1 MGVPTLHIR
10 LLGELDLRSG
20 KVPLPPLESARA
32 GSLLAYLLLHR
43 AAPQPRQH
51 LAFLLWPDSTE
62 SQARTNLRHVLHNLR
77 HALTDLDRF
86 LDVTAHTLQWRAD
99 APCWL
104 DVAAFEEALARAEA
118 EPPDSELAA
127 LRDAVELYVGDLL
140 AGWYDEWLLADRE
153 RLRQRYLATLERLI
167 ALHETR
173 GEHLQAIQDA
183 ERLLRHDPLH
193 EESYRLLMRLYDAR
207 GDRARALRVYHACTA
222 TLERELGVEPSAATR
237 AVYEALLPVERKPS
251 SEAADTD
258 RLAGTPFIGRA
269 AERAQLTELWR
280 TTERRQAQFVLVTGE
295 PGVGKTRLIEEFRS
309 WCASRGALTSAAH
322 SYAAEGALAYSP
334 VVTWLRSEAL
344 RPRLDRL
351 DRVRLSELSRLL
363 PELLTEVP
371 GLVRPEPLLDPDER
385 QRLFDA
391 AARAV
396 LASGAPLLLVA
407 DDLHWSDRET
417 LQFLHFLIRVA
428 PDAPLLIA
436 ATARREEID
445 DQNPLT
451 DLLAGLHRLSRLT
464 EIELGRLTRDETAIL
479 AQRLTGR
486 PAEELDADQL
496 YRETEGN
503 PLFVVEAL
511 RAGWKSGY
519 AGRGWTSPKV
529 QAVITSRLQ
538 QLSEPARDLVGIAAT
553 IGREFTSEVIMYASE
568 ASEET
573 LVRSLDELWRRRI
586 IREQSAEAYDFSHDK
601 VREVAYL
608 ALSLA
613 RRRHHHLRV
622 ARALE
627 QLYALDSGPVSGQIA
642 SHYERAGASRQAVR
656 WYERA
661 VEAAQQVYAHS
672 EAIRLLERALDLLRT
687 LPKNPER
694 DARELEI
701 LTAFL
706 GFLAAVDAFTS
717 SRIADMQR
725 HALELARALGVEPSP
740 PLLRSLALA
749 SLAND
754 DFETARAVG
763 WQLHARAEREADDML
778 LVEAE
783 YVLGIAAFWSVELD
797 AARRHFEAAV
807 ARCRPEHRHAH
818 LLRYA
823 QDTKVICLSRLA
835 NTLWFLGY
843 PEAAARARDA
853 ALALADELGHRY
865 SRVNALWFSALLAL
879 EMRDREQL
887 RENLAALWA
896 GRLAD
901 EAKQSQLASEAAAGY
916 LDVLDGR
923 KETGIARIESALADA
938 ELSQHAP
945 GGRAV
950 LMRVLLEA
958 YATTREVQAGLA
970 AADRS
975 LAIGG
980 TRLYEAEVRRL
991 RAELLAALGA
1001 SSQDIEAELGRAL
1014 EIARRQGAKMFELR
1028 TMVSLLRH
1036 QIERGDS
1043 YGASEA
1049 RARLAELIEALPEGR
1064 DAPEAREATT
1074 LLTQT

>member
-1 MGVPTLHIR
+1 MGAPTLHIR

-20 KVPLPPLESARA
+20 GIPLPPFESARA

-43 AAPQPRQH
+43 AAPQLRQH

-62 SQARTNLRHVLHNLR
+62 AQARTNLRHLLHHLR
-77 HALTDLDRF
+77 HALPEPDRF

-104 DVAAFEEALARAEA
+104 DVAAFEEALARVEV
-118 EPPDSELAA
+118 EPPDSGLTA

-140 AGWYDEWLLADRE
+140 TGWYDEWLLPDRE
-153 RLRQRYLATLERLI
+153 RLRQHYLAALERLI
-167 ALHETR
+167 ALHEAR
-173 GEHLQAIQDA
+173 GELVQAIQDA

-237 AVYEALLPVERKPS
+237 AAYEALLPVEREPS
-251 SEAADTD
+251 PGAADTG
-258 RLAGTPFIGRA
+258 RLGDTPFIGRA
-269 AERAQLTELWR
+269 VQRTRLADLWHA
-280 TTERRQAQFVLVTGE
+280 TERGRAQFVLVTGE
-295 PGVGKTRLIEEFRS
+295 PGVGKTRLNEEFRF
-309 WCASRGALTSAAH
+309 WCASRGALTSEAH
-322 SYAAEGALAYSP
+322 SYAAEGALAYGP
-334 VVTWLRSEAL
+334 VITWLRSEAL
-344 RPRLDRL
+344 RPRLGRL
-351 DRVRLSELSRLL
+351 DRAHLSELSRVL

-371 GLVRPEPLLDPDER
+371 ELVRPEPLPDHDER
-385 QRLFDA
+385 QQLFDA
-391 AARAV
+391 VARAV
-396 LASGAPLLLVA
+396 LAPGAPLLLVA

-445 DQNPLT
+445 DRHPLT
-451 DLLAGLHRLSRLT
+451 DLLAGLHRLSRLN
-464 EIELGRLTRDETAIL
+464 EIELGRLTRDETAVL

-486 PAEELDADQL
+486 PPEELDADQL
-496 YRETEGN
+496 YHETEGN

-511 RAGWKSGY
+511 RAGWQSRH
-519 AGRGWTSPKV
+519 AGGGWTSPKV
-529 QAVITSRLQ
+529 QAVIASRLR
-538 QLSEPARDLVGIAAT
+538 QLSEPARDLVGIAAA
-553 IGREFTSEVIMYASE
+553 IGREFTSDVLMSASE

-586 IREQSAEAYDFSHDK
+586 IREQSADAYDFSHDK
-601 VREVAYL
+601 IREVAYL
-608 ALSLA
+608 ALSPA

-627 QLYALDSGPVSGQIA
+627 QLYADDSGLVSGQIA
-642 SHYERAGASRQAVR
+642 GHYERAGVVRQAVS

-661 VEAAQQVYAHS
+661 VEAAQHMYAHS
-672 EAIRLLERALDLLRT
+672 EAIRLVEHALVLLHT

-694 DARELEI
+694 DARELEM

-706 GFLAAVDAFTS
+706 GFHAAVDAFAS

-725 HALELARALGVEPSP
+725 HALELARALGVEPAP

-749 SLAND
+749 GLAND

-763 WQLHARAEREADDML
+763 RQLYERAEREADHVL

-783 YVLGIAAFWSVELD
+783 YVLGIAAFWSGELD

-807 ARCRPEHRHAH
+807 ARSRPEHRHAH

-823 QDTKVICLSRLA
+823 QDTKVICLSRLG

-843 PEAAARARDA
+843 PEAAARTRDA

-879 EMRDREQL
+879 EMRDREHL

-901 EAKQSQLASEAAAGY
+901 EAKQSQAASEAAADY

-923 KETGIARIESALADA
+923 KEIGIARIERALAEV

-945 GGRAV
+945 GERATV
-950 LMRVLLEA
+950 IRVLLEA
-958 YATTREVQAGLA
+958 YATTGDVQAGLA
-970 AADRS
+970 AADRG
-975 LAIGG
+975 LAMGG
-980 TRLYEAEVRRL
+980 TPLWEAEVRRL
-991 RAELLAALGA
+991 RAEFLAALGA
-1001 SSQDIEAELGRAL
+1001 SSQDVEVELGRAL
-1014 EIARRQGAKMFELR
+1014 EVARRQGAKMFELR
-1028 TMVSLLRH
+1028 TLVSLLRH
-1036 QIERGDS
+1036 QIEHGDNR
-1043 YGASEA
+1043 GASET
-1049 RARLAELIEALPEGR
+1049 RDRLAALVEALPEGR
-1064 DAPEAREATT
+1064 DTPEGREATA
-1074 LLTQT
+1074 LLTQM